1 MADHGVLL
9 RNAVAAKNIE
19 AWNRYAMSSASAVD
33 NGNVFNLLTENTA
46 GTSGYD
52 EVWDVTYPVTGSLVE
67 LWMACSQRANLTV
80 DGTLVYVGMNDDP
93 KKFYNPAGYVLD
105 AYKPAKGD
113 VITLS
118 SDAFSGV
125 ISASSIFLNAA
136 DSTLKL
142 TVGSAQSA
150 TALSYKLIAT
160 TYISIGSGAMDTQ
173 RKTAYKF
180 QCIANS

>member
-9 RNAVAAKNIE
+9 RSAVAAKDVGS
-19 AWNRYAMSSASAVD
+19 WNRYAMSSASAVD

-52 EVWDVTYPVTGSLVE
+52 EVWDVTYPVTGSLTE

-80 DGTLVYVGMNDDP
+80 DGTLVYAGLNDDP
-93 KKFYNPAGYVLD
+93 KRFYNPAGYVLD

-113 VITLS
+113 VIVLTA
-118 SDAFSGV
+118 DAYSGV
-125 ISASSIFLNAA
+125 VSASSVFLNAT

-142 TVGSAQSA
+142 TVGSVQSA
-150 TALSYKLIAT
+150 TALSYKLIGT
-160 TYISIGSGAMDTQ
+160 TYVSIGSGIFDTQ